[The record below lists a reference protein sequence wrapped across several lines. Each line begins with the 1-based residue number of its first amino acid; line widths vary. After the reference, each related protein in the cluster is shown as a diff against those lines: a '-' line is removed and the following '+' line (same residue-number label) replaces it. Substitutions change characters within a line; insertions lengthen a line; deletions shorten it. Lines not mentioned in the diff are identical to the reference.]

1 MPWNK
6 NDYPDSMKNLNK
18 EVREKAIEIANSLV
32 EDGYEEGRAI
42 PIAIDEA
49 EKIGNTKND
58 ENYQLMNQND
68 QWAIK
73 KEGAERASKTFETKE
88 EALKYGDDLLAKKQI
103 QLKIYKKDGSLERTK
118 KYSEK

>member
-88 EALKYGDDLLAKKQI
+88 EALKYGDELLAKKQI